1 MPGHGS
7 LPGIFSTTITPRKI
21 TFDESLSIRGEH
33 ITIDSSVTDAG
44 ATPTHRIRTGNVVVL
59 ETGDGNY
66 HEANDTVNGDR
77 NTAPAAIV
85 SAGHAD
91 TIGVIAVR
99 GNHGLISVT
108 TTTGTGTEAEN
119 VTDLNADASFF
130 AHYIAAVSGTDVSIT
145 ARRPGA
151 DEWFYM
157 DATTDAL
164 AGFAEGIAN
173 EVSGADADYRVVTEA
188 GDLLDPDATAQD
200 APAVNL
206 LRGFFDESQLINLT
220 AEAKEVLVRRGSIF
234 A

>member
-1 MPGHGS
+1 MPGSGS
-7 LPGIFSTTITPRKI
+7 LPWIFETTITPRKI
-21 TFDESLSIRGEH
+21 LIDESLSVRGEH
-33 ITIDSSVTDAG
+33 ITLDSTVTDSG
-44 ATPTHRIRTGNVVVL
+44 ATPAHRIRPGNVVVL
-59 ETGDGNY
+59 DTGDATY
-66 HEANDTVNGDR
+66 HEANDLANGDR
-77 NTAPAAIV
+77 NGQPAAIV

-99 GNHGLISVT
+99 GNHGLISTT

-119 VTDLNADASFF
+119 ATDLNANAAFA
-130 AHYIAAVSGTDVSIT
+130 AHYIASSGGGELTIT

-151 DEWFYM
+151 DEWFYV

-164 AGFAEGIAN
+164 AAFAEGIAN

-188 GDLLDPDATAQD
+188 GDLLDPDAVAQN

-206 LRGFFDESQLINLT
+206 VRGYFDESQLVNLT

-234 A
+234 G